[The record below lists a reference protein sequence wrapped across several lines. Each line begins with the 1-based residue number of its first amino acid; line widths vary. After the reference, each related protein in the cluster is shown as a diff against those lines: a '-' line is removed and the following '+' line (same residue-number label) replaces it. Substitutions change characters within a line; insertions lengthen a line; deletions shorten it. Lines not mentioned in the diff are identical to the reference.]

1 MNSKSFDKYE
11 EKVNIKAKDEILK
24 SNDYLNLSSI
34 NKSSLKLIINGLSI
48 LYLLYGRF
56 LYIKSLKGCPKSEFV
71 CLNEPKLI
79 KDDINNCLNSI
90 VYFIF
95 VLFLIHMNICSFYI
109 LIILILIYI
118 ELTIR
123 DHGENF
129 LNHGKLNLF
138 ALFSLTI
145 IGEIVFLFIILYK
158 YLLKKKIIYFICDI
172 IIFFNR
178 IYNYLK

>member
-1 MNSKSFDKYE
+1 MNSKTFHKCE
-11 EKVNIKAKDEILK
+11 EKISIKTKDEILI
-24 SNDYLNLSSI
+24 SNNNINLSSV
-34 NKSSLKLIINGLSI
+34 NKSNLKIIINGLSI
-48 LYLLYGRF
+48 LYLLYGRV
-56 LYIKSLKGCPKSEFV
+56 LYIKSLKGCSKSEFD

-109 LIILILIYI
+109 LFILIIIYI

-145 IGEIVFLFIILYK
+145 IGEIVFLFIIL
-158 YLLKKKIIYFICDI
+158 
-172 IIFFNR
+172 
-178 IYNYLK
+178 